1 MKKYIN
7 FNGGPWHRIN
17 PKEEHENFN
26 HEGLNIK
33 DIDLAPGFFIEGVIV
48 SNGKSVNS
56 VLVHTFEYIPS
67 KCIDKPRHHS
77 FDDKYYV
84 RAIRN
89 GRRDK
94 VIGELYDGGYRKK
107 TNI

>member
-17 PKEEHENFN
+17 PREEKEKFN
-26 HEGLNIK
+26 PEDPNIR
-33 DIDLAPGFFIEGVIV
+33 DIDLAPGFFMEGVIV
-48 SNGKSVNS
+48 CDGKSVNS
-56 VLVHTFEYIPS
+56 VLVHTFKYVPS
-67 KCIDKPRHHS
+67 KGIDKPRQHP

-84 RAIRN
+84 RSIHK

-107 TNI
+107 PNT